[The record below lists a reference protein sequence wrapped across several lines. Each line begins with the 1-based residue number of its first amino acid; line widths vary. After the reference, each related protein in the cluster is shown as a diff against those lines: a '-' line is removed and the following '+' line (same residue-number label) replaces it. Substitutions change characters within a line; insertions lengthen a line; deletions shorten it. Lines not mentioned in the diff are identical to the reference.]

1 MGRDAL
7 LASLR
12 EHVADERVLAA
23 LAAVDRAPFVP
34 AALRDQAYADEALPL
49 GEGGATISQPRVV
62 AIMLALLD
70 VRPGHRVLDVGTGS
84 GWHAALLAEL
94 GGRVWSVER
103 DPALAAGAASRL
115 AGRWGDAVRVAV
127 GDGSRG
133 VPEAA
138 PFDRINVAASAAGGV
153 PPALLEQLGDD
164 GRMVVP
170 VGTRLALVTREPDGT
185 LVRHDAGG
193 VRFVPLVES
202 PQER

>member
-1 MGRDAL
+1 
-7 LASLR
+7 
-12 EHVADERVLAA
+12 
-23 LAAVDRAPFVP
+23 
-34 AALRDQAYADEALPL
+34 
-49 GEGGATISQPRVV
+49 
-62 AIMLALLD
+62 
-70 VRPGHRVLDVGTGS
+70 
-84 GWHAALLAEL
+84 
-94 GGRVWSVER
+94 
-103 DPALAAGAASRL
+103 
-115 AGRWGDAVRVAV
+115 VRVAV